1 MSHDIYIYGSFKS
14 QLYSMI
20 VVPLIQ

>member
-1 MSHDIYIYGSFKS
+1 MSHDIYIYGSVKS